1 VRALAPLPVLLPFE
15 LPARCVPGDAGFV
28 IPRAVFTGRALALLL
43 ATFALSLVVGEA
55 LAAPGRPGVVET
67 ILKWVPVIFTGF
79 LFNLLVSVLAMGLGT
94 FAGAGLGLAQISPV
108 APLSRVAWAATQF
121 FRNAP
126 WLVLLFYAMSLL
138 PFQLTF
144 AGWSAPFPPW
154 IKAVVGLA
162 LPVMANVSE
171 IVRGGVQ
178 SIPRDQWESAE
189 SLAFTRR
196 QTLWL
201 IVLPQAVKRMTPPWM
216 NLYAILTMAT
226 PLISIIG
233 IADAMTLT
241 RGALSAEG
249 RPELL
254 IPMYLMLLVWF
265 FLYSYPI
272 ARWTVRLEEK
282 YAVNI

>member
-1 VRALAPLPVLLPFE
+1 MPFA
-15 LPARCVPGDAGFV
+15 LPARGVPFDSGIA
-28 IPRAVFTGRALALLL
+28 IPRAILSGRALVILLVAFAASL
-43 ATFALSLVVGEA
+43 AVGEA
-55 LAAPGRPGVVET
+55 LAAPGRAGVLET
-67 ILKWVPVIFTGF
+67 MLKWVPVIFTGF
-79 LFNLLVSVLAMGLGT
+79 LFNLLVSVLAMALGT
-94 FAGAGLGLAQISPV
+94 VAGAGLGLAQLSPV
-108 APLSRVAWAATQF
+108 APLARLAWAVTQF

-138 PFQLTF
+138 PFELMV
-144 AGWSAPFPPW
+144 AGWSVPFPAW

-178 SIPRDQWESAE
+178 SIPITQWEAAR
-189 SLAFTRR
+189 SLAFSRR
-196 QTLWL
+196 RTMWQ
-201 IVLPQAVKRMTPPWM
+201 IILPQAVKRMTPPWM

-233 IADAMTLT
+233 ISDAMTLT

-272 ARWTVRLEEK
+272 ARWTRRLEARF
-282 YAVNI
+282 AVR